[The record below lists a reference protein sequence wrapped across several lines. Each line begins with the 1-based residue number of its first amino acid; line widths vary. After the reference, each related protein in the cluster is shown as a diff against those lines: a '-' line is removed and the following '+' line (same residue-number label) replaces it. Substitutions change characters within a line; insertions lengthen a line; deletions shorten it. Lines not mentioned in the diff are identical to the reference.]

1 VSFALTNLQPTICN
15 LQLKSMT
22 KADLT
27 QPLVFQPI
35 FMERVWGG
43 RRLESL
49 YGKRLPPAM
58 RIGESWEI
66 ADRPEAQ
73 SVVHDGPLRGL
84 TLHALWRKHR
94 EQIFGNVPEGPS
106 SPRDESVR
114 SADQTGGSRFPILA
128 KLLDAQENLSLQ
140 VHPPAAIA
148 RELGGEAKS
157 EFWYFADAA
166 PGAKIFVG
174 LKKGS
179 TRGEFVKAVKHGKV
193 LSHAHQIPVQTGD
206 AMFLP
211 SGRLHAIGAGNLI
224 VEIQQ
229 NSDTTYRVFDWDRA
243 NKGGAPRKM
252 HIAEALQCIDFTDRE
267 PPLLKPED
275 ELFVRDPV
283 FEIEKWLLSGER
295 EIAPPGSFALVVCLT
310 GALECAG
317 TAFKPGDFFLVPAQ
331 LRNRTVRPVG
341 ENVSLL
347 RVTLPA

>member
-1 VSFALTNLQPTICN
+1 
-15 LQLKSMT
+15 MT
-22 KADLT
+22 ENILT

-43 RRLESL
+43 RRLESVL
-49 YGKRLPPAM
+49 GRRLPPAV

-66 ADRPEAQ
+66 VDRPEAQ

-94 EQIFGNVPEGPS
+94 EQVFGSVPDAP
-106 SPRDESVR
+106 
-114 SADQTGGSRFPILA
+114 RFPILA

-148 RELGGEAKS
+148 KELGGEAKS
-157 EFWYFADAA
+157 EFWYIADAA
-166 PGAKIFVG
+166 PGAEIFVG

-179 TRGEFVKAVKHGKV
+179 TRGEFVKALKHGKV
-193 LSHAHQIPVQTGD
+193 LSHAHQIPVGTGD

-211 SGRLHAIGAGNLI
+211 SGRLHAVGAGNLI

-229 NSDTTYRVFDWDRA
+229 NSDTTYRVYDWDRVK
-243 NKGGAPRKM
+243 KGGTERKM
-252 HIAEALQCIDFTDRE
+252 HIAEALQCIDFSDRE
-267 PPLLKPED
+267 PALLKPEG
-275 ELFVRDPV
+275 ESLVKNSI
-283 FEIEKWLLSGER
+283 FEVEKWLLDEER
-295 EIAPPGSFALVVCLT
+295 DIAANGSFAVVVCLT

-317 TAFKPGDFFLVPAQ
+317 IAFKPGDFFLVPAQ
-331 LRNRTVRPVG
+331 LEDRAVRPVS

-347 RVTLPA
+347 RVTVPR